1 MEMMNEETA
10 KRKICRFGT
19 GVVTIVVETGVWHN
33 GVASNML
40 EIKVIYVLQHL
51 RLSPD

>member
-1 MEMMNEETA
+1 MEMMNGETA
-10 KRKICRFGT
+10 KKKICRFGT
-19 GVVTIVVETGVWHN
+19 GVVTIVVETGVRHN

-40 EIKVIYVLQHL
+40 EIKVIHVLQHL